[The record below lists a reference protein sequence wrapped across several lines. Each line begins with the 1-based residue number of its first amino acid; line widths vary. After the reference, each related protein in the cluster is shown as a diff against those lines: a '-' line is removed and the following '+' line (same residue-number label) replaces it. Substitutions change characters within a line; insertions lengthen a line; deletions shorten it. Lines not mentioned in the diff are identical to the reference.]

1 MVYNFLSICSIIL
14 PKIYRN
20 KKLYFIVMYGLLAVV
35 AGFRGA
41 SVGTDTASYAY
52 DYYDGKNL
60 SIDDVVMVEST
71 RLERGVLLVMKLACV
86 LWDSPITFNCLMS
99 FFTFFLVGFFVYN
112 NIKQY
117 ELATFIIVSFG
128 FFFYMMNAER
138 QALSIAVCVN
148 SYPYIIRNEKCKA
161 ILILCI
167 ASLFHNS
174 IWIMLPI
181 MLTYWLLSK
190 KRFAYKRNCLKL
202 FVLSVLTVGVLYCG
216 YEYITNNLE
225 LLNGVYVG
233 YFSYFSNFNSPAM
246 VGEFLMFQG
255 VLFFIIAIF
264 INSFRL
270 SEDDAKENFFIGQM
284 LVIACV
290 MLVAEVTVMRIFYRF
305 VDTFAFPLCMGIP
318 KVLDLIASGTGKT
331 IIKYCIYVLGLLYMN
346 YMMYSGIQGIW
357 PYEIGL

>member
-1 MVYNFLSICSIIL
+1 
-14 PKIYRN
+14 
-20 KKLYFIVMYGLLAVV
+20 
-35 AGFRGA
+35 
-41 SVGTDTASYAY
+41 
-52 DYYDGKNL
+52 
-60 SIDDVVMVEST
+60 
-71 RLERGVLLVMKLACV
+71 
-86 LWDSPITFNCLMS
+86 
-99 FFTFFLVGFFVYN
+99 
-112 NIKQY
+112 
-117 ELATFIIVSFG
+117 
-128 FFFYMMNAER
+128 
-138 QALSIAVCVN
+138 
-148 SYPYIIRNEKCKA
+148 
-161 ILILCI
+161 
-167 ASLFHNS
+167 
-174 IWIMLPI
+174 MLPI

-246 VGEFLMFQG
+246 VGKFLMFQG

-290 MLVAEVTVMRIFYRF
+290 MLVAGVTVMRIFYRF